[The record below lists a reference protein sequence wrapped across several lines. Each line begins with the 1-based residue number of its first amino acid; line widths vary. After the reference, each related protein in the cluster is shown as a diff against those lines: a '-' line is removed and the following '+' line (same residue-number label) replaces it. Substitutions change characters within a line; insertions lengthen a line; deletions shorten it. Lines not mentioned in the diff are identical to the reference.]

1 MVIIRPIKQ
10 KARHLIFKQ
19 MASKAP
25 TALLAFVLLFCLS
38 CGKRRPPLPPTE
50 RVAQRV
56 ELSGFQR
63 GSTIVLSWKMPARN
77 AGKGSLLNISRADI
91 YRLTEPSNTPLTLS
105 EEEFASRSTLIA
117 TVPITNADFG
127 LKDITFRDRLEFA
140 GQAARLRYAMRLA
153 NASGQKA
160 TFSNFV
166 VIEPIARVAAAPTS
180 LAAKLSQDAVSLTW
194 LPSTENVD
202 KTTPPNILGYY
213 VYRSTSENEPGK
225 LLTNSPITVTAY
237 NDEFFEFGKQ
247 YYYFVR
253 AVSAGPDAVPIE
265 SDESNILKIKPV
277 DTFPPSPPAAITLA
291 AGQGVISIFFAVN
304 PEKDIAGYKI
314 FRSTDPNLDKE
325 KWSVLTPGLLKTNTY
340 QDRSVENGR
349 SYFYYLTATDT
360 SGNVSSPSD
369 VVSETAPQ

>member
-1 MVIIRPIKQ
+1 
-10 KARHLIFKQ
+10 

-166 VIEPIARVAAAPTS
+166 VIEPIARVAASPTS

-237 NDEFFEFGKQ
+237 NDEFF
-247 YYYFVR
+247 
-253 AVSAGPDAVPIE
+253 
-265 SDESNILKIKPV
+265 
-277 DTFPPSPPAAITLA
+277 
-291 AGQGVISIFFAVN
+291 
-304 PEKDIAGYKI
+304 
-314 FRSTDPNLDKE
+314 
-325 KWSVLTPGLLKTNTY
+325 
-340 QDRSVENGR
+340 
-349 SYFYYLTATDT
+349 
-360 SGNVSSPSD
+360 
-369 VVSETAPQ
+369 